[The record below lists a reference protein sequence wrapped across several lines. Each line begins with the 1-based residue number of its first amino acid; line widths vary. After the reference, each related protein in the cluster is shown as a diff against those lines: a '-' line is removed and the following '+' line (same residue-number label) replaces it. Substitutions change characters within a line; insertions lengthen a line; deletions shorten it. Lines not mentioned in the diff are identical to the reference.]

1 MKMIKRLKR
10 VLRYSD
16 SAEYPRRYAVMNAF
30 DGVITILGIIL
41 GSKLLGSA
49 GAGQI
54 VAAGV
59 GALTAMG
66 VSGASGTYITE
77 MAEQERKIKEL
88 QDAMLTNLEGTI
100 LVKAH
105 REAAV
110 ISALVDSA
118 AAIFAGLLAI
128 TPYFLTV
135 AGYLSETIAF
145 YSSLIISL
153 SLLFIL
159 GVFLGRV
166 ASRSLLFSGLKA
178 LGIGCLTLLFLL
190 LLNLIF

>member
-1 MKMIKRLKR
+1 MFERLKR
-10 VLRYSD
+10 TLRYSD

-49 GAGQI
+49 EAGEI

-59 GALTAMG
+59 GALIAMG
-66 VSGASGTYITE
+66 ISGGSGTYITE

-88 QDAMLTNLEGTI
+88 QEAMLTNLEGTI

-105 REAAV
+105 RETAV

-128 TPYFLTV
+128 SPYFLTV
-135 AGYLSETIAF
+135 AGYLSDLIAF
-145 YSSLIISL
+145 YASLILSL
-153 SLLFIL
+153 SLLFTL
-159 GVFLGRV
+159 GVFLGKV
-166 ASRSLLFSGLKA
+166 ASRNLLFSGLKA
-178 LGIGCLTLLFLL
+178 LSIGCLTLLFLL
-190 LLNLIF
+190 LLNLIL

>member
-1 MKMIKRLKR
+1 MRMFKRLKR
-10 VLRYSD
+10 ILRYSD

-30 DGVITILGIIL
+30 DGLITILGIIL

-49 GAGQI
+49 EAGQI
-54 VAAGV
+54 VAASV
-59 GALTAMG
+59 GALIAMG
-66 VSGASGTYITE
+66 VSGASGTYMTE

-88 QDAMLTNLEGTI
+88 QDAMLTNLEGTV

-110 ISALVDSA
+110 VSALVDSA
-118 AAIFAGLLAI
+118 AAIFAGLLAVA
-128 TPYFLTV
+128 PYFLTV
-135 AGYLSETIAF
+135 AGYLSEVAAF

-153 SLLFIL
+153 SLLFTL

-166 ASRSLLFSGLKA
+166 AGRSLLFSGLKA

-190 LLNLIF
+190 LLNLVL

>member
-1 MKMIKRLKR
+1 MFKRLKR
-10 VLRYSD
+10 ILRYSE

-49 GAGQI
+49 EAGQI
-54 VAAGV
+54 VAASV
-59 GALTAMG
+59 GALIAMG

-118 AAIFAGLLAI
+118 AAIFAGLLAVA
-128 TPYFLTV
+128 PYFLTV
-135 AGYLSETIAF
+135 AGYISDVAAF

-153 SLLFIL
+153 SLLFTL
-159 GVFLGRV
+159 GVFLGKV
-166 ASRSLLFSGLKA
+166 AGRSLLFSGLKA

-190 LLNLIF
+190 LLNLIL

>member
-1 MKMIKRLKR
+1 MKMFKRLKR
-10 VLRYSD
+10 ILRYSE

-49 GAGQI
+49 EPGQI
-54 VAAGV
+54 VAASV
-59 GALTAMG
+59 GALIAMG

-118 AAIFAGLLAI
+118 AAIFAGLLAVA
-128 TPYFLTV
+128 PYFLTV
-135 AGYLSETIAF
+135 AGYISEVAAF

-153 SLLFIL
+153 SLLFTL
-159 GVFLGRV
+159 GVFLGKV
-166 ASRSLLFSGLKA
+166 AGRSLLFSGLKA

-190 LLNLIF
+190 LLNLIL

>member
-49 GAGQI
+49 EAGQI

-59 GALTAMG
+59 GALIAMG

-135 AGYLSETIAF
+135 AGYLSEMIAF

-190 LLNLIF
+190 LLNLIL

>member
-1 MKMIKRLKR
+1 MKMFKRLKR
-10 VLRYSD
+10 ILRYSE

-49 GAGQI
+49 EAGQI
-54 VAAGV
+54 VAASV
-59 GALTAMG
+59 GALIAMG

-118 AAIFAGLLAI
+118 AAISAGLLAV

-135 AGYLSETIAF
+135 AGYISEVAAF

-153 SLLFIL
+153 SLLFAL
-159 GVFLGRV
+159 GVFLGKV
-166 ASRSLLFSGLKA
+166 AGRSLLFSGLKA

-190 LLNLIF
+190 LLNLIL

>member
-1 MKMIKRLKR
+1 MFKRLKR
-10 VLRYSD
+10 ILRYSE

-49 GAGQI
+49 EAGQI
-54 VAAGV
+54 VAASV
-59 GALTAMG
+59 GALIAMG
-66 VSGASGTYITE
+66 VSGASGTYMTE

-105 REAAV
+105 REAAL

-118 AAIFAGLLAI
+118 AAIFAGLLAVA
-128 TPYFLTV
+128 PYFLTV
-135 AGYLSETIAF
+135 AGYIPDVAAF

-153 SLLFIL
+153 SLLFTL
-159 GVFLGRV
+159 GVFLGKV
-166 ASRSLLFSGLKA
+166 AGRSLLFSGLKA
-178 LGIGCLTLLFLL
+178 LGIGCLTLFFLL
-190 LLNLIF
+190 LLNLIL

>member
-1 MKMIKRLKR
+1 MKMFKRLKR
-10 VLRYSD
+10 ILRYSE

-49 GAGQI
+49 EAGQI
-54 VAAGV
+54 VAASV
-59 GALTAMG
+59 GALIAMG

-88 QDAMLTNLEGTI
+88 QDAMLTNLEVTI

-118 AAIFAGLLAI
+118 AAIFAGLLAVA
-128 TPYFLTV
+128 PYFLTV
-135 AGYLSETIAF
+135 AGYISDVAAF

-153 SLLFIL
+153 SLLFTL
-159 GVFLGRV
+159 GVFLGKV
-166 ASRSLLFSGLKA
+166 AGRSLLFSGLKA

-190 LLNLIF
+190 LLNLIL

>member
-1 MKMIKRLKR
+1 MFKRLKR
-10 VLRYSD
+10 ILRYSE

-49 GAGQI
+49 EAGQI
-54 VAAGV
+54 VAASV
-59 GALTAMG
+59 GALIAMG

-118 AAIFAGLLAI
+118 AAIFAGLLAVA
-128 TPYFLTV
+128 PYFLTV
-135 AGYLSETIAF
+135 AGYLSELVAF

-153 SLLFIL
+153 SLLFAL

-166 ASRSLLFSGLKA
+166 AGRSLLFSGLKA
-178 LGIGCLTLLFLL
+178 LGIGCLTLFFLL
-190 LLNLIF
+190 LLNLIL

>member
-1 MKMIKRLKR
+1 MKMFKRLKR
-10 VLRYSD
+10 ILRYSE

-49 GAGQI
+49 EPGQI
-54 VAAGV
+54 VAASV
-59 GALTAMG
+59 GALIAMG

-118 AAIFAGLLAI
+118 AAIFAGLLAVA
-128 TPYFLTV
+128 PYFLTV
-135 AGYLSETIAF
+135 AGYISEIAAF

-153 SLLFIL
+153 SLLFTL
-159 GVFLGRV
+159 GVFLGKV
-166 ASRSLLFSGLKA
+166 AGRSLLFSGLKA

-190 LLNLIF
+190 LLNLVL

>member
-1 MKMIKRLKR
+1 MFKRLKR

-49 GAGQI
+49 EAGQI

-59 GALTAMG
+59 GALIAMG

-105 REAAV
+105 REAAI

-128 TPYFLTV
+128 SPYLLTV
-135 AGYLSETIAF
+135 AGYLSGVIAF
-145 YSSLIISL
+145 YTSLIVSL
-153 SLLFIL
+153 SLLFVL
-159 GVFLGRV
+159 GVFLGKV
-166 ASRSLLFSGLKA
+166 ASQNLLFSGLKA
-178 LGIGCLTLLFLL
+178 LSIGCLTLLVLL
-190 LLNLIF
+190 LLNLIL

>member
-1 MKMIKRLKR
+1 MFKRLKR
-10 VLRYSD
+10 ILRYSD

-30 DGVITILGIIL
+30 DGLITILGIIL

-49 GAGQI
+49 EAGQI
-54 VAAGV
+54 VAASV
-59 GALTAMG
+59 GALIAMG
-66 VSGASGTYITE
+66 VSGASGTYMTE

-88 QDAMLTNLEGTI
+88 QDAMLTNLEGTV

-118 AAIFAGLLAI
+118 AAIFAGLLAVA
-128 TPYFLTV
+128 PYFLTV
-135 AGYLSETIAF
+135 AGYLSEVAAF

-153 SLLFIL
+153 SLLFTL
-159 GVFLGRV
+159 GVFLGKV
-166 ASRSLLFSGLKA
+166 AGRSLLFSGLKA

-190 LLNLIF
+190 LLNLVL

>member
-1 MKMIKRLKR
+1 MKMFKRLKR
-10 VLRYSD
+10 ILRYSE

-49 GAGQI
+49 EAGQI
-54 VAAGV
+54 VAASV
-59 GALTAMG
+59 GALIAMG

-118 AAIFAGLLAI
+118 AAIFAGLLAVA
-128 TPYFLTV
+128 PYFLTV
-135 AGYLSETIAF
+135 AGYISDVAAF

-153 SLLFIL
+153 SLLFTL
-159 GVFLGRV
+159 GVFLGKV
-166 ASRSLLFSGLKA
+166 AGRSLLFSGLKA
-178 LGIGCLTLLFLL
+178 LGIGCLTLFFLL
-190 LLNLIF
+190 LLNLIL

>member
-49 GAGQI
+49 EAGQI

-59 GALTAMG
+59 GALIAMG

-135 AGYLSETIAF
+135 AGYLSEMIAF

>member
-1 MKMIKRLKR
+1 MKMFKRLKR
-10 VLRYSD
+10 ILRYSE

-49 GAGQI
+49 EPGQI
-54 VAAGV
+54 VAASV
-59 GALTAMG
+59 GALIAMG

-118 AAIFAGLLAI
+118 AAIFAGLLAVA
-128 TPYFLTV
+128 PYFLSV
-135 AGYLSETIAF
+135 AGYISEVAAF

-153 SLLFIL
+153 SLLFTL
-159 GVFLGRV
+159 GVFLGKV
-166 ASRSLLFSGLKA
+166 AGRSLLFSGLKA
-178 LGIGCLTLLFLL
+178 LGIGCLTLFFLL
-190 LLNLIF
+190 LLNLIL

>member
-1 MKMIKRLKR
+1 MFKRLKR
-10 VLRYSD
+10 ILRYSE

-49 GAGQI
+49 EPGQI
-54 VAAGV
+54 VAASV
-59 GALTAMG
+59 GALIAMG

-118 AAIFAGLLAI
+118 AAIFAGLLAVA
-128 TPYFLTV
+128 PYFLTV
-135 AGYLSETIAF
+135 AGYISDVAAF

-153 SLLFIL
+153 SLLFTL
-159 GVFLGRV
+159 GVFLGKV
-166 ASRSLLFSGLKA
+166 AGRSLLFSGLKA

-190 LLNLIF
+190 LLNLIL

>member
-1 MKMIKRLKR
+1 MFKRLKR
-10 VLRYSD
+10 ILRYSE

-49 GAGQI
+49 EPGQI
-54 VAAGV
+54 VAASV
-59 GALTAMG
+59 GALIAMG

-105 REAAV
+105 REAAL

-118 AAIFAGLLAI
+118 AAIFAGLLAVA
-128 TPYFLTV
+128 PYFLTV
-135 AGYLSETIAF
+135 AGYIPDVAAF

-153 SLLFIL
+153 SLLFTL

-166 ASRSLLFSGLKA
+166 AGRSLLFSGLKA

-190 LLNLIF
+190 LLNLIL

>member
-1 MKMIKRLKR
+1 MFKRLKR
-10 VLRYSD
+10 ILRYSE

-49 GAGQI
+49 EAGQI
-54 VAAGV
+54 VAASV
-59 GALTAMG
+59 GALIAMG

-118 AAIFAGLLAI
+118 AAIFAGLLAVA
-128 TPYFLTV
+128 PYFLTV
-135 AGYLSETIAF
+135 AGYLSEVAAF
-145 YSSLIISL
+145 YSSLTISL
-153 SLLFIL
+153 SLLFAL
-159 GVFLGRV
+159 GVFLGKV
-166 ASRSLLFSGLKA
+166 AGRSLLFSGLKA

-190 LLNLIF
+190 LLNLIL

>member
-1 MKMIKRLKR
+1 MFKRLKR
-10 VLRYSD
+10 ILRYSE

-49 GAGQI
+49 EPGQI
-54 VAAGV
+54 VAASV
-59 GALTAMG
+59 GALIAMG

-118 AAIFAGLLAI
+118 AAIFAGLLAVA
-128 TPYFLTV
+128 PYFLTV
-135 AGYLSETIAF
+135 AGYISEVAAF

-153 SLLFIL
+153 SLLFTL
-159 GVFLGRV
+159 GVFLGKV
-166 ASRSLLFSGLKA
+166 AGRSLLFSGLKA

-190 LLNLIF
+190 LLNLIL

>member
-1 MKMIKRLKR
+1 
-10 VLRYSD
+10 
-16 SAEYPRRYAVMNAF
+16 
-30 DGVITILGIIL
+30 
-41 GSKLLGSA
+41 
-49 GAGQI
+49 
-54 VAAGV
+54 
-59 GALTAMG
+59 
-66 VSGASGTYITE
+66 

-118 AAIFAGLLAI
+118 AAIFAGLLAVA
-128 TPYFLTV
+128 PYFLTV
-135 AGYLSETIAF
+135 AGYLSEVAAF

-166 ASRSLLFSGLKA
+166 AGKSLLFSGLKA
-178 LGIGCLTLLFLL
+178 LGIGCVTLLFLL
-190 LLNLIF
+190 LLNLVL

>member
-135 AGYLSETIAF
+135 AGYLSEMIAF

>member
-1 MKMIKRLKR
+1 MKMFKRLKR
-10 VLRYSD
+10 ILRYSE

-49 GAGQI
+49 EPGQI
-54 VAAGV
+54 VAASV
-59 GALTAMG
+59 GALIAMG

-118 AAIFAGLLAI
+118 AAIFAGLLAVA
-128 TPYFLTV
+128 PYFLTV
-135 AGYLSETIAF
+135 AGYISDVAAF

-153 SLLFIL
+153 SLLFTL
-159 GVFLGRV
+159 GVFLGKV
-166 ASRSLLFSGLKA
+166 AGRSLLFSGLKA

-190 LLNLIF
+190 LLNLIL

>member
-1 MKMIKRLKR
+1 MFKRLKR

-49 GAGQI
+49 EAGQI

-59 GALTAMG
+59 GALIAMG

-105 REAAV
+105 REAAI

-128 TPYFLTV
+128 SPYFLTV
-135 AGYLSETIAF
+135 AGYLSGVIAF
-145 YSSLIISL
+145 YTSLIVSL
-153 SLLFIL
+153 SLLFVL
-159 GVFLGRV
+159 GVFLGKV
-166 ASRSLLFSGLKA
+166 ASQNLLFSGLKA
-178 LGIGCLTLLFLL
+178 LSIGCLTLLVLL
-190 LLNLIF
+190 LLNLIL

>member
-1 MKMIKRLKR
+1 MFKRLKR

-49 GAGQI
+49 EAGQI

-59 GALTAMG
+59 GALIAMG

-105 REAAV
+105 REAAI

-128 TPYFLTV
+128 SPYFLTV
-135 AGYLSETIAF
+135 AGYLSGVIAF
-145 YSSLIISL
+145 YASLIVSL
-153 SLLFIL
+153 SLLFVL
-159 GVFLGRV
+159 GVFLGKV
-166 ASRSLLFSGLKA
+166 ASQNLLFSGLKA
-178 LGIGCLTLLFLL
+178 LSIGCLTLLVLL
-190 LLNLIF
+190 LLNLIL

>member
-1 MKMIKRLKR
+1 MKMFKRLKR
-10 VLRYSD
+10 ILRYSE

-49 GAGQI
+49 EPGQI
-54 VAAGV
+54 VAASV
-59 GALTAMG
+59 GALIAMG

-118 AAIFAGLLAI
+118 AAIFAGLLAVA
-128 TPYFLTV
+128 PYFLTV
-135 AGYLSETIAF
+135 AGYISEVAAF

-153 SLLFIL
+153 SLLFAL
-159 GVFLGRV
+159 GVFLGKV
-166 ASRSLLFSGLKA
+166 AGRSLLFSGLKA

-190 LLNLIF
+190 LLNLIL

>member
-1 MKMIKRLKR
+1 MKMFKRLKR
-10 VLRYSD
+10 ILRYSE

-49 GAGQI
+49 EAGQI
-54 VAAGV
+54 VAASV
-59 GALTAMG
+59 GALIAMG

-118 AAIFAGLLAI
+118 AAIFAGLLAVA
-128 TPYFLTV
+128 PYFLTV
-135 AGYLSETIAF
+135 AGYISEVAAF

-153 SLLFIL
+153 SLLFTL
-159 GVFLGRV
+159 GVFLGKV
-166 ASRSLLFSGLKA
+166 AGRSLLFSGLKA

-190 LLNLIF
+190 LLNLIL

>member
-1 MKMIKRLKR
+1 MFKRLKR
-10 VLRYSD
+10 ILRYSE

-49 GAGQI
+49 EAGQI
-54 VAAGV
+54 VAASV
-59 GALTAMG
+59 GALIAMG

-77 MAEQERKIKEL
+77 MAEQERRIKEL

-118 AAIFAGLLAI
+118 AAIFAGLLAVA
-128 TPYFLTV
+128 PYFLTV
-135 AGYLSETIAF
+135 AGYISELVAF

-153 SLLFIL
+153 SMLFTL
-159 GVFLGRV
+159 GVFLGKV
-166 ASRSLLFSGLKA
+166 AGRSLLFSGLKA

-190 LLNLIF
+190 LLNLVL

>member
-49 GAGQI
+49 EAGQI

-77 MAEQERKIKEL
+77 MAEQ
-88 QDAMLTNLEGTI
+88 
-100 LVKAH
+100 
-105 REAAV
+105 
-110 ISALVDSA
+110 
-118 AAIFAGLLAI
+118 
-128 TPYFLTV
+128 
-135 AGYLSETIAF
+135 
-145 YSSLIISL
+145 
-153 SLLFIL
+153 
-159 GVFLGRV
+159 
-166 ASRSLLFSGLKA
+166 
-178 LGIGCLTLLFLL
+178 
-190 LLNLIF
+190 

>member
-1 MKMIKRLKR
+1 MFKRLKR
-10 VLRYSD
+10 ILRYSE

-49 GAGQI
+49 EPGQI
-54 VAAGV
+54 VAASV
-59 GALTAMG
+59 GALIAMG

-118 AAIFAGLLAI
+118 AAIFAGLLAVA
-128 TPYFLTV
+128 PYFLTV
-135 AGYLSETIAF
+135 AGYVSDVAAF

-153 SLLFIL
+153 SLLFTL
-159 GVFLGRV
+159 GVFLGKV
-166 ASRSLLFSGLKA
+166 AGRSLLFSGLKA
-178 LGIGCLTLLFLL
+178 LGIGCLTLFFLL
-190 LLNLIF
+190 LLNLIL

>member
-1 MKMIKRLKR
+1 MFKRLKR
-10 VLRYSD
+10 ILRYSE

-49 GAGQI
+49 EAGQI
-54 VAAGV
+54 VAASV
-59 GALTAMG
+59 GALIAMG

-105 REAAV
+105 REAAL

-118 AAIFAGLLAI
+118 AAIFAGLLAVA
-128 TPYFLTV
+128 PYFLTV
-135 AGYLSETIAF
+135 AGYIPDVAAF

-153 SLLFIL
+153 SLLFTL

-166 ASRSLLFSGLKA
+166 AGRSLLFSGLKA

-190 LLNLIF
+190 LLNLIL

>member
-1 MKMIKRLKR
+1 MFKRLKR
-10 VLRYSD
+10 ILRYSE

-41 GSKLLGSA
+41 GSKLFGSA
-49 GAGQI
+49 EPGQI
-54 VAAGV
+54 VAASV
-59 GALTAMG
+59 GALIAMG

-118 AAIFAGLLAI
+118 AAIFAGLLAVA
-128 TPYFLTV
+128 PYFLTV
-135 AGYLSETIAF
+135 AGYISEVAAF

-153 SLLFIL
+153 SLLFTL
-159 GVFLGRV
+159 GVFLGKV
-166 ASRSLLFSGLKA
+166 AGRSLLFSGLKA
-178 LGIGCLTLLFLL
+178 LGIGCLTLFFLL
-190 LLNLIF
+190 LLNLIL

>member
-1 MKMIKRLKR
+1 MKMFKRLKR
-10 VLRYSD
+10 ILRYSE

-49 GAGQI
+49 EPGQI
-54 VAAGV
+54 VAASV
-59 GALTAMG
+59 GALIAMG

-118 AAIFAGLLAI
+118 AAIFAGLLAVA
-128 TPYFLTV
+128 PYILTV
-135 AGYLSETIAF
+135 AGYLSEVAAF

-153 SLLFIL
+153 SLLFTL
-159 GVFLGRV
+159 GVFLGKV
-166 ASRSLLFSGLKA
+166 AGRSLLFSGLKA

-190 LLNLIF
+190 LLNLIL

>member
-1 MKMIKRLKR
+1 MKMFKRLKR
-10 VLRYSD
+10 ILRYSE

-49 GAGQI
+49 EAGQI
-54 VAAGV
+54 VAASV
-59 GALTAMG
+59 GALIAMG

-118 AAIFAGLLAI
+118 AAIFAGLLAVA
-128 TPYFLTV
+128 PYFLTV
-135 AGYLSETIAF
+135 AGYIPEVAAF

-153 SLLFIL
+153 SLLFTL
-159 GVFLGRV
+159 GVFLGKV
-166 ASRSLLFSGLKA
+166 AGRSLLFSGLKA
-178 LGIGCLTLLFLL
+178 LGIGCLTLFFLL
-190 LLNLIF
+190 LLNLIL

>member
-1 MKMIKRLKR
+1 MFKRLKR
-10 VLRYSD
+10 ILRYSE

-49 GAGQI
+49 EAGQI
-54 VAAGV
+54 VAASV
-59 GALTAMG
+59 GALIAMG

-118 AAIFAGLLAI
+118 AAIFAGLLAVA
-128 TPYFLTV
+128 PYFLTV
-135 AGYLSETIAF
+135 AGYISELVAF

-153 SLLFIL
+153 SMLFTL
-159 GVFLGRV
+159 GVFLGKV
-166 ASRSLLFSGLKA
+166 AGRSLLFSGLKA

-190 LLNLIF
+190 LLNLVL

>member
-1 MKMIKRLKR
+1 MFKRLKR
-10 VLRYSD
+10 ILRYSE

-49 GAGQI
+49 EAGQI
-54 VAAGV
+54 VAASV
-59 GALTAMG
+59 GALIAMG

-118 AAIFAGLLAI
+118 AAIFAGLLAVA
-128 TPYFLTV
+128 PYFLTV
-135 AGYLSETIAF
+135 AGYLSELVAF

-153 SLLFIL
+153 SLLFAL
-159 GVFLGRV
+159 GVFLGKV
-166 ASRSLLFSGLKA
+166 AGRSLLFSGLKA

-190 LLNLIF
+190 LLNLIL

>member
-1 MKMIKRLKR
+1 MFKRLKR
-10 VLRYSD
+10 TLRYSN

-30 DGVITILGIIL
+30 DGLITILGIIL

-49 GAGQI
+49 EAGQI
-54 VAAGV
+54 VAASV
-59 GALTAMG
+59 GALIAMG
-66 VSGASGTYITE
+66 ISGASGTYMTE

-88 QDAMLTNLEGTI
+88 QDAMLTNLEGTV

-110 ISALVDSA
+110 VSALVDSA
-118 AAIFAGLLAI
+118 AAIFAGLLAVA
-128 TPYFLTV
+128 PYFLTV
-135 AGYLSETIAF
+135 AGYLSEVAAF

-153 SLLFIL
+153 SLLFTL

-166 ASRSLLFSGLKA
+166 AGRSLLFSGLKA

-190 LLNLIF
+190 LLNLVL